1 MKLALIGI
9 ALLAVAAPLFWMAGG
24 LYWLEKSVFPPKL
37 PGFMPSNSVWID
49 APALPISWHHGW
61 WFGCGVTSTGAANYC
76 RLVRADGE
84 EIYAAEYLPCSDDAP
99 MGENHIH
106 LISPPDSVNM
116 WLFRENHE
124 GVIGF
129 LANGDLLL
137 PLPVRARCDQLRA

>member
-1 MKLALIGI
+1 
-9 ALLAVAAPLFWMAGG
+9 MAGG
-24 LYWLEKSVFPPKL
+24 LYWGEKSVFPPKL

-49 APALPISWHHGW
+49 APAIPISWHHGW

-137 PLPVRARCDQLRA
+137 PLPVRAQCNQLRARLHPVRP